1 MLTNRWK
8 CSWVVDPSDAFKWS
22 RQHQN
27 ILRTGIVLGTCVSSS
42 ARKYRTYRY
51 SCENTLCVFLNRA
64 LLHASVLNLLVPSFI
79 TGRTQ
84 SYHTFLFLICTVP
97 HSYQGEPYHRS
108 DLSSVDPSP
117 EKSSLFVAL
126 RLECFLTSH
135 VRVRKRFLRPITDP
149 EHPRGVARKIVPI
162 LGHSYD
168 LKTVVLQ
175 ASLLWD
181 THYPVSGYQDA
192 YHGYLLLPIPHVLCF

>member
-1 MLTNRWK
+1 M
-8 CSWVVDPSDAFKWS
+8 C
-22 RQHQN
+22 
-27 ILRTGIVLGTCVSSS
+27 
-42 ARKYRTYRY
+42 
-51 SCENTLCVFLNRA
+51 FLNRA

-149 EHPRGVARKIVPI
+149 EHPRGVARKKRTDTRPLLRPKDSGAAGVAVMR
-162 LGHSYD
+162 HS
-168 LKTVVLQ
+168 LSCV
-175 ASLLWD
+175 W
-181 THYPVSGYQDA
+181 VSGRLSWLSPLTDTARFMFLIYFRL
-192 YHGYLLLPIPHVLCF
+192 YC

>member
-1 MLTNRWK
+1 MSCRSIWCFQVVPATSEYLENWYCLGHMCIIFSTKIPDISVELWK
-8 CSWVVDPSDAFKWS
+8 YPVC
-22 RQHQN
+22 
-27 ILRTGIVLGTCVSSS
+27 
-42 ARKYRTYRY
+42 
-51 SCENTLCVFLNRA
+51 FLNRA

-149 EHPRGVARKIVPI
+149 EHPRCVARKNVSI

-168 LKTVVLQ
+168 LKTVLQ